1 MKLRNKKTRE
11 IKDLGNIIQDMM
23 DKHIVPTLISIE
35 TEWEDYKPDKERW
48 YINENG
54 GVLRYMPD
62 DPEGEDL
69 VYNKYQEEIGNYFET
84 KKEAER
90 AVEKLKALANLRKRG
105 LKFNGWDSADR
116 GLVGE
121 FEIYCD
127 AVDLD
132 GIEQELDLVFG
143 KEEI

>member
-69 VYNKYQEEIGNYFET
+69 V
-84 KKEAER
+84 
-90 AVEKLKALANLRKRG
+90 
-105 LKFNGWDSADR
+105 
-116 GLVGE
+116 
-121 FEIYCD
+121 
-127 AVDLD
+127 
-132 GIEQELDLVFG
+132 
-143 KEEI
+143 